1 MTMLAL
7 RSLSCIARTSF
18 DGKSGLMTKIE
29 NDFKENKK
37 YSLLSWFKNIYLPI
51 RLLGTHNFNVSNYE

>member
-29 NDFKENKK
+29 NDFKEN
-37 YSLLSWFKNIYLPI
+37 N
-51 RLLGTHNFNVSNYE
+51 